1 MLAGLWRNVALDGN
15 DFHAILSNPTIDLRF
30 HFLQF
35 RVDTLEDFNLLH
47 RAPHERKRDEMKTES
62 IDKCWI
68 RLHMDDN
75 CIVALQ
81 PLALGFS
88 IELGQK
94 TVSLRKAI
102 PAGHKIAIAPI
113 AAGESVIKY
122 GWPIGLSTGTIEPGD
137 HVHDHNLRC
146 EHKIDYSDL
155 ATLTP
160 APLASIHGRT
170 FEGYVRGNGSVGT
183 RNYIAIISTV
193 NCSAS
198 VSRFVAE
205 HFTPYVLDAFPNID
219 GVVAFKHDSGCGM
232 AYEGIKHRT
241 LSKVLGGIAR
251 HPNIAAYV
259 LIGLGCEQNTLGHLL
274 KTQKLVPLL
283 LAGSP
288 VSSKTGNLAQDARE
302 IPVLSI
308 QDQGGTR
315 ATVQRGVEM
324 VTELLPIVNAMQ
336 RTTVS
341 AEHLILATKCG
352 GSDGYSGIT
361 ANPALGVAA
370 DRTVACGGT
379 AILSETTELYGA
391 EQLFTRRAQ
400 SEAVAK
406 KLLDRIEWWKKYAAG
421 YGEEIDNNPSIGNK
435 AGGLTTIVEKSL
447 GAASKGGSTAL
458 QAVYDYA
465 EPIRTKGLVIMD
477 SPGFDPACA
486 TGMVASGANVMV
498 FTTGRGSCF
507 GCKPVPSIK
516 VSTNTLLFE
525 RMPEDMDLDTGTVL
539 QGESIEQAGDR
550 LFEAILATASGQ
562 KTKSELLGYGGDEF
576 VPWSIG
582 PTL

>member
-1 MLAGLWRNVALDGN
+1 MGTGTKA
-15 DFHAILSNPTIDLRF
+15 
-30 HFLQF
+30 
-35 RVDTLEDFNLLH
+35 
-47 RAPHERKRDEMKTES
+47 
-62 IDKCWI
+62 WI
-68 RLHMDDN
+68 RLHPNDN

-81 PLALGFS
+81 TLVQ
-88 IELGQK
+88 GQAVDLQGNS
-94 TVSLRKAI
+94 VSLRANI
-102 PAGHKIAIAPI
+102 LAGHKVAIALIELNQP
-113 AAGESVIKY
+113 VMKY
-122 GWPIGLSTGTIEPGD
+122 GWPIGVATQRIEPGD

-146 EHKIDYSDL
+146 EHKVDFTRL
-155 ATLTP
+155 ATETP
-160 APLASIHGRT
+160 EPPVKILDRT
-170 FEGYVRGNGSVGT
+170 FDGYVRADGSVGT
-183 RNYIAIISTV
+183 RNYIAVISTV

-198 VSRFVAE
+198 VSRYIAN
-205 HFTPYVLDAFPNID
+205 HFTEEVLREFPGVD

-232 AYEGIKHRT
+232 AYEGIKHQT
-241 LSKVLGGIAR
+241 LSRVLGGIAR

-274 KTQKLVPLL
+274 KTQKLIPLT
-283 LAGSP
+283 LAGVHTNSNRGRMKG
-288 VSSKTGNLAQDARE
+288 VEAARE
-302 IPVLSI
+302 VPVLSI
-308 QDQGGTR
+308 QDSGGTR
-315 ATVQRGVEM
+315 ATVKRGIEM
-324 VTELLPIVNAMQ
+324 VQELLPVVHPMQ
-336 RTTVS
+336 RTQVS

-400 SEAVAK
+400 SAEVAT
-406 KLLDRIEWWKKYAAG
+406 KLLERIEWWKSYAAG

-447 GAASKGGSTAL
+447 GAASKGGATAL
-458 QAVYDYA
+458 QAVYRYA
-465 EPIRTKGLVIMD
+465 EPIHTKGLVIMD
-477 SPGFDPACA
+477 APGFDPACV
-486 TGMVASGANVMV
+486 TGMVASGANVIV

-516 VSTNTLLFE
+516 VATNTALFH
-525 RMPEDMDLDTGTVL
+525 RMPDDMDLDMGTVL
-539 QGESIEQAGDR
+539 ADESIEQAGDR
-550 LFEAILATASGQ
+550 LFDAILATASGQ
-562 KTKSELLGYGGDEF
+562 KTKSELLGYGDDEF

>member
-1 MLAGLWRNVALDGN
+1 MGTGTKAWIQL
-15 DFHAILSNPTIDLRF
+15 HA
-30 HFLQF
+30 
-35 RVDTLEDFNLLH
+35 
-47 RAPHERKRDEMKTES
+47 
-62 IDKCWI
+62 
-68 RLHMDDN
+68 DDN

-81 PLALGFS
+81 TLTQGLQ
-88 IELGQK
+88 IEVAGK
-94 TVSLRKAI
+94 TVSLQSNI
-102 PAGHKIAIAPI
+102 QAGHKVSIATIENGA
-113 AAGESVIKY
+113 EVIKY
-122 GWPIGLSTGTIEPGD
+122 GWPIGVATQHIAPGV

-146 EHKIDYSDL
+146 EHKMDFSNL
-155 ATLTP
+155 ATETP
-160 APLASIHGRT
+160 EPPTKISGRT
-170 FEGYVRGNGSVGT
+170 FDGYVRADGSVGT
-183 RNYIAIISTV
+183 RNYIAVISTV

-198 VSRFVAE
+198 VSRYVAN
-205 HFTPYVLDAFPNID
+205 HFTEDVLRAYPGVD

-232 AYEGIKHRT
+232 AYEGIRHQT
-241 LSKVLGGIAR
+241 LSRVLGGVAR

-274 KTQKLVPLL
+274 KSQKLVPLT
-283 LAGSP
+283 LAGVDTSTNHNRSSP
-288 VSSKTGNLAQDARE
+288 VEAARE
-302 IPVLSI
+302 VPVLSI
-308 QDQGGTR
+308 QDSGGTR
-315 ATVQRGVEM
+315 ATVKRGIEM
-324 VTELLPIVNAMQ
+324 VLDLLPIVSQMR
-336 RTTVS
+336 RTQVS
-341 AEHLILATKCG
+341 AEHLVLATKCG

-361 ANPALGVAA
+361 ANPALGIAA

-400 SEAVAK
+400 SADVAT
-406 KLLDRIEWWKKYAAG
+406 KLLDRIEWWKNYSAG

-458 QAVYDYA
+458 QAVYQYA

-477 SPGFDPACA
+477 APGFDPACV
-486 TGMVASGANVMV
+486 TGMVASGANVIV

-516 VSTNTLLFE
+516 VSTNTALYH
-525 RMPEDMDLDTGTVL
+525 RMTDDMDLDMGTVL
-539 QGESIEQAGDR
+539 VDETIEEAGDR
-550 LFEAILATASGQ
+550 LFDEILATASGK
-562 KTKSELLGYGGDEF
+562 KTKSELLGYGDDEF

>member
-1 MLAGLWRNVALDGN
+1 MGIGTKSWIQL
-15 DFHAILSNPTIDLRF
+15 HAN
-30 HFLQF
+30 
-35 RVDTLEDFNLLH
+35 
-47 RAPHERKRDEMKTES
+47 
-62 IDKCWI
+62 
-68 RLHMDDN
+68 DN

-81 PLALGFS
+81 TLVQ
-88 IELGQK
+88 GQIIDLNEK
-94 TVSLRKAI
+94 TISLRTNI
-102 PAGHKIAIAPI
+102 PPGHKLAIASI
-113 AAGESVIKY
+113 AFGQPVTKY
-122 GWPIGLSTGTIEPGD
+122 GWPIGVATQSIEPGD

-146 EHKIDYSDL
+146 EHKIDFEGL
-155 ATLTP
+155 ATETP
-160 APLASIHGRT
+160 QPLPRILGRT
-170 FEGYVRGNGSVGT
+170 FNGYVRADGSVGT
-183 RNYIAIISTV
+183 RNYIAVISTV
-193 NCSAS
+193 NCSAA
-198 VSRFVAE
+198 VSRYVAN
-205 HFTPYVLDAFPNID
+205 HFSEDALRAFPGVD

-241 LSKVLGGIAR
+241 LSRVLGGIAR

-274 KTQKLVPLL
+274 QSQKLVPLT
-283 LAGSP
+283 LAG
-288 VSSKTGNLAQDARE
+288 VNTGERKSGVQAARE
-302 IPVLSI
+302 VPVLSI
-308 QDQGGTR
+308 QDSGGTR
-315 ATVQRGVEM
+315 ATVKRGVAM
-324 VTELLPIVNAMQ
+324 VQELLPLVNQMQ
-336 RTTVS
+336 RSTVS

-361 ANPALGVAA
+361 ANPALGIAA

-400 SEAVAK
+400 SAEVAA
-406 KLLDRIEWWKKYAAG
+406 KLLERIEWWKSYAAG

-458 QAVYDYA
+458 QAVYQYA
-465 EPIRTKGLVIMD
+465 DPIRTKGLVIMD
-477 SPGFDPACA
+477 APGFDPACV
-486 TGMVASGANVMV
+486 TGMVSSGANVIV

-516 VSTNTLLFE
+516 VATNTALFQ
-525 RMPEDMDLDTGTVL
+525 RMPDDMDLDMGTVL
-539 QGESIEQAGDR
+539 IDESIEQAGDR
-550 LFEAILATASGQ
+550 LFDAILATASGQ
-562 KTKSELLGYGGDEF
+562 KTKSELLGYGDDEF

>member
-1 MLAGLWRNVALDGN
+1 MAMGTK
-15 DFHAILSNPTIDLRF
+15 S
-30 HFLQF
+30 
-35 RVDTLEDFNLLH
+35 
-47 RAPHERKRDEMKTES
+47 
-62 IDKCWI
+62 WI
-68 RLHMDDN
+68 RLHADDN

-81 PLALGFS
+81 PLRQ
-88 IELGQK
+88 GQTIDLNEK
-94 TVSLRKAI
+94 IVSLKTNILAGHKLAIQSI
-102 PAGHKIAIAPI
+102 PAGQP
-113 AAGESVIKY
+113 VTKY
-122 GWPIGLSTGTIEPGD
+122 GWSIGVATQPIEPGD

-146 EHKIDYSDL
+146 EHKIDYSGL
-155 ATLTP
+155 ATETP
-160 APLASIHGRT
+160 KPLARIHGRT
-170 FEGYVRGNGSVGT
+170 FEGFVRADGSVGT
-183 RNYIAIISTV
+183 RNYIAVISTV
-193 NCSAS
+193 NCSAA
-198 VSRFVAE
+198 VSRFVAN
-205 HFTPYVLDAFPNID
+205 HFTPEVLLAFPGVD

-232 AYEGIKHRT
+232 AYEGIKHLT
-241 LSKVLGGIAR
+241 LSRVLGGIAR
-251 HPNIAAYV
+251 HPNIAAFV

-274 KTQKLVPLL
+274 KSQKLVPLTFANGANGTTASNRPL
-283 LAGSP
+283 PSGVQA
-288 VSSKTGNLAQDARE
+288 ARE
-302 IPVLSI
+302 VPVLSI
-308 QDQGGTR
+308 QDSGGTR
-315 ATVQRGVEM
+315 ATVARGIQM
-324 VTELLPIVNAMQ
+324 VQELLPIVDQMQ

-341 AEHLILATKCG
+341 AEHLVLATKCG

-400 SEAVAK
+400 SPEVATQ
-406 KLLDRIEWWKKYAAG
+406 LLERIEWWKQYAAG

-458 QAVYDYA
+458 QAVYQYA

-477 SPGFDPACA
+477 APGFDPACV
-486 TGMVASGANVMV
+486 TGMVASGANVIV

-516 VSTNTLLFE
+516 VATNSELFR
-525 RMPEDMDLDTGTVL
+525 RMPDDMDLNMGTVL
-539 QGESIEQAGDR
+539 HDESIEQAGDR
-550 LFEAILATASGQ
+550 LFDAILATASGQ
-562 KTKSELLGYGGDEF
+562 KTKSELLGYGDDEF

>member
-1 MLAGLWRNVALDGN
+1 MGKGAKA
-15 DFHAILSNPTIDLRF
+15 
-30 HFLQF
+30 
-35 RVDTLEDFNLLH
+35 
-47 RAPHERKRDEMKTES
+47 
-62 IDKCWI
+62 WI
-68 RLHMDDN
+68 RLHDKDN

-81 PLALGFS
+81 PLMQGRILDLNGNS
-88 IELGQK
+88 VTLQ
-94 TVSLRKAI
+94 TNI
-102 PAGHKIAIAPI
+102 PAGHKVSIATIEAGGPI
-113 AAGESVIKY
+113 TKY
-122 GWPIGLSTGTIEPGD
+122 GWPIGVATQRVEPGD

-146 EHKIDYSDL
+146 EHKVDFSGL
-155 ATLTP
+155 ACETP
-160 APLASIHGRT
+160 QPPTKIHGRT
-170 FEGYVRGNGSVGT
+170 FDGFIRANGSVGT

-198 VSRFVAE
+198 VSRYIAN
-205 HFTPYVLDAFPNID
+205 HFTEDLLRAFPGVD

-232 AYEGIKHRT
+232 AYEGIKHQT
-241 LSKVLGGIAR
+241 LSRVLGGIAR

-274 KTQKLVPLL
+274 KTQKLVPLR
-283 LAGSP
+283 LAGIDTH
-288 VSSKTGNLAQDARE
+288 SKRERLTGDEAARE
-302 IPVLSI
+302 VPVLSI
-308 QDQGGTR
+308 QDNGGTR
-315 ATVQRGVEM
+315 ATVRRGVEM
-324 VTELLPIVNAMQ
+324 VKELLPVVDRMQ
-336 RTTVS
+336 RSQVS

-361 ANPALGVAA
+361 ANPALGIAA

-400 SEAVAK
+400 STEVAM
-406 KLLDRIEWWKKYAAG
+406 KLLERIEWWKNYAAG

-447 GAASKGGSTAL
+447 GAASKGGATAL
-458 QAVYDYA
+458 QAVYQYA

-477 SPGFDPACA
+477 APGFDPACV
-486 TGMVASGANVMV
+486 TGMVASGANVIV

-516 VSTNTLLFE
+516 VATNTALFQ
-525 RMPEDMDLDTGTVL
+525 RMPDDMDMDMGTVL
-539 QGESIEQAGDR
+539 EDESIEQAGDR
-550 LFEAILATASGQ
+550 LFDAILSTASGQ
-562 KTKSELLGYGGDEF
+562 KTKSELLGYGDDEF

>member
-1 MLAGLWRNVALDGN
+1 MRGQ
-15 DFHAILSNPTIDLRF
+15 I
-30 HFLQF
+30 
-35 RVDTLEDFNLLH
+35 
-47 RAPHERKRDEMKTES
+47 
-62 IDKCWI
+62 
-68 RLHMDDN
+68 
-75 CIVALQ
+75 
-81 PLALGFS
+81 
-88 IELGQK
+88 IELGGNSVLLHTNIQ
-94 TVSLRKAI
+94 
-102 PAGHKIAIAPI
+102 AGHKFSNTSIAP
-113 AAGESVIKY
+113 GSPVIKY
-122 GWPIGLSTGTIEPGD
+122 GWPIGVATDRIGPGE
-137 HVHDHNLRC
+137 HIHDHNLRC
-146 EHKIDYSDL
+146 EHKIDFSGL
-155 ATLTP
+155 ATETP
-160 APLASIHGRT
+160 AHPERILGRT
-170 FEGYVRGNGSVGT
+170 FEGYVRADGSVGT

-198 VSRFVAE
+198 VSRYVAN
-205 HFTPYVLDAFPNID
+205 HFTEETLREFRGVD

-241 LSKVLGGIAR
+241 LSRVLGGIAR

-274 KTQKLVPLL
+274 KTQKLVPLT
-283 LAGSP
+283 LAGIDTHLKRP
-288 VSSKTGNLAQDARE
+288 HLIGAEAARE
-302 IPVLSI
+302 VPVLSI
-308 QDQGGTR
+308 QDSGGTR
-315 ATVQRGVEM
+315 ETVKRGIEM
-324 VTELLPIVNAMQ
+324 VKELLPFVNQMQ
-336 RTTVS
+336 RTQVS

-400 SEAVAK
+400 SADVAI
-406 KLLDRIEWWKKYAAG
+406 KLLDRIEWWKEYAAG

-447 GAASKGGSTAL
+447 GASSKGGTTAL
-458 QAVYDYA
+458 QAVYEYA

-477 SPGFDPACA
+477 APGFDPACV
-486 TGMVASGANVMV
+486 TGMVASGANVIV

-516 VSTNTLLFE
+516 VATNSELFR
-525 RMPEDMDLDTGTVL
+525 RMPDDMDLDMGTVL
-539 QGESIEQAGDR
+539 TNESIEQAGDR
-550 LFEAILATASGQ
+550 LFDAILTTASGQ
-562 KTKSELLGYGGDEF
+562 KTKSELLGYGDDEF

>member
-1 MLAGLWRNVALDGN
+1 MGTGTKA
-15 DFHAILSNPTIDLRF
+15 
-30 HFLQF
+30 
-35 RVDTLEDFNLLH
+35 
-47 RAPHERKRDEMKTES
+47 
-62 IDKCWI
+62 WI
-68 RLHMDDN
+68 RLHANDN

-81 PLALGFS
+81 LLMQGQS
-88 IELGQK
+88 IDLEGNS
-94 TVSLRKAI
+94 VSLRANI
-102 PAGHKIAIAPI
+102 LAGHKLAIMPI
-113 AAGESVIKY
+113 ELNQPVIKY
-122 GWPIGLSTGTIEPGD
+122 GWPIGVATQRIEPGD

-146 EHKIDYSDL
+146 EHKVDFTRL
-155 ATLTP
+155 ATETP
-160 APLASIHGRT
+160 EPPAKILDRT
-170 FEGYVRGNGSVGT
+170 FDGFVRADGSIGT
-183 RNYIAIISTV
+183 RNYIAVISTV

-198 VSRFVAE
+198 VSRYIAN
-205 HFTPYVLDAFPNID
+205 HFTEELLREFPGVD

-232 AYEGIKHRT
+232 AYEGIKHQT
-241 LSKVLGGIAR
+241 LSRVLGGIAR

-274 KTQKLVPLL
+274 KTQKLVPLKI
-283 LAGSP
+283 AG
-288 VSSKTGNLAQDARE
+288 VNTSSKHKGMNGVEAARE
-302 IPVLSI
+302 VPVLSI
-308 QDQGGTR
+308 QDSGGTR
-315 ATVQRGVEM
+315 ATVKRGIELVQ
-324 VTELLPIVNAMQ
+324 ELLPVVNQMQ
-336 RTTVS
+336 RTQVS
-341 AEHLILATKCG
+341 AEHLVLATKCG

-400 SEAVAK
+400 SAEVAT
-406 KLLDRIEWWKKYAAG
+406 KLLERIEWWKSYVAG

-447 GAASKGGSTAL
+447 GAASKGGTTAL
-458 QAVYDYA
+458 QAVYHYA

-477 SPGFDPACA
+477 APGFDPACV
-486 TGMVASGANVMV
+486 TGMVASGANVIV

-516 VSTNTLLFE
+516 VATNTALFH
-525 RMPEDMDLDTGTVL
+525 RMPDDMDLDMGTVL
-539 QGESIEQAGDR
+539 ADESIEQAGDR
-550 LFEAILATASGQ
+550 LFDAILATASGQ
-562 KTKSELLGYGGDEF
+562 KTKSELLGYGDDEF

>member
-1 MLAGLWRNVALDGN
+1 MGTGTKA
-15 DFHAILSNPTIDLRF
+15 
-30 HFLQF
+30 
-35 RVDTLEDFNLLH
+35 
-47 RAPHERKRDEMKTES
+47 
-62 IDKCWI
+62 WI
-68 RLHMDDN
+68 RLHANDN

-81 PLALGFS
+81 SLVQ
-88 IELGQK
+88 GQAIDLEGNS
-94 TVSLRKAI
+94 VSLRANI
-102 PAGHKIAIAPI
+102 LAGHKVAISPI
-113 AAGESVIKY
+113 ERNQPVMKY
-122 GWPIGLSTGTIEPGD
+122 GWPIGVATQRIEPGD

-146 EHKIDYSDL
+146 EHKVDFTRL
-155 ATLTP
+155 ATETP
-160 APLASIHGRT
+160 EPPAKILDRT
-170 FEGYVRGNGSVGT
+170 FDGYVRADGSVGT
-183 RNYIAIISTV
+183 RNYIAVISTV

-198 VSRFVAE
+198 VSRYIAN
-205 HFTPYVLDAFPNID
+205 HFTEEVLREFPGVD

-232 AYEGIKHRT
+232 AYEGIKHQT
-241 LSKVLGGIAR
+241 LSRVLGGIAR

-274 KTQKLVPLL
+274 KTQKLVPLKI
-283 LAGSP
+283 AG
-288 VSSKTGNLAQDARE
+288 VNTDSKREGMNGVEAARE
-302 IPVLSI
+302 VPVLSI
-308 QDQGGTR
+308 QDSGGTR
-315 ATVQRGVEM
+315 ATVKRGIEM
-324 VTELLPIVNAMQ
+324 VRELLPIVNQMQ
-336 RTTVS
+336 RTQVS
-341 AEHLILATKCG
+341 AEHLVLATKCG

-400 SEAVAK
+400 SAEVAT
-406 KLLDRIEWWKKYAAG
+406 KLLERIEWWKSYVAG

-447 GAASKGGSTAL
+447 GAASKGGATAL
-458 QAVYDYA
+458 QAVYQYA

-477 SPGFDPACA
+477 APGFDPACV
-486 TGMVASGANVMV
+486 TGMVASGANVIV

-516 VSTNTLLFE
+516 VATNTALFH
-525 RMPEDMDLDTGTVL
+525 RMPDDMDLDMGTVL
-539 QGESIEQAGDR
+539 ADESIEQAGDR
-550 LFEAILATASGQ
+550 LFDAILATASGQ
-562 KTKSELLGYGGDEF
+562 KTKSELLGYGDDEF